1 MTFVTYFLWR
11 NAKKRGKLH
20 HQLMIGGIFTVG
32 TLAASFL
39 VIRWE
44 LLSAMM
50 MFFAS
55 QLHVQCRRSSR
66 NAMAF
71 IFTGVGIGMAC
82 WFVTGL
88 LGITLAQLLMIR
100 HEMWESMKQGMLFM
114 MANTLPDLQFT

>member
-1 MTFVTYFLWR
+1 M
-11 NAKKRGKLH
+11 
-20 HQLMIGGIFTVG
+20 G
-32 TLAASFL
+32 TLTASFL
-39 VIRWE
+39 VMRLE

-88 LGITLAQLLMIR
+88 LGITLSELLLMR
-100 HEMWESMKQGMLFM
+100 HEMWEGMKQGMQFM
-114 MANTLPDLQFT
+114 IANTPPDLQFT

>member
-1 MTFVTYFLWR
+1 MTLVIYFCGAMQK
-11 NAKKRGKLH
+11 NEGKLH

-39 VIRWE
+39 AMRWE
-44 LLSAMM
+44 RLSAMM

-88 LGITLAQLLMIR
+88 LGMTLAQLLMIR
-100 HEMWESMKQGMLFM
+100 HEM
-114 MANTLPDLQFT
+114 

>member
-1 MTFVTYFLWR
+1 M
-11 NAKKRGKLH
+11 
-20 HQLMIGGIFTVG
+20 G

-39 VIRWE
+39 VMRWE

-114 MANTLPDLQFT
+114 MANTPPDLQFT